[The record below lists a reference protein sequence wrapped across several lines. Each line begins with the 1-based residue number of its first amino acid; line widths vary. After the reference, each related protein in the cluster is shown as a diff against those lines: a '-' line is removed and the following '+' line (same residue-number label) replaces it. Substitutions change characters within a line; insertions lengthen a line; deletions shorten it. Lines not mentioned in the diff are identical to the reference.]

1 MIKGFLF
8 DLDGVITDSAEY
20 HYRAWKKLAEK
31 IGIQIDREFNEQL
44 KGVDRMDSLDRILKY
59 GNKENDFTAQEK
71 AALAVE
77 KNNDYLT
84 LIESI
89 TPEDILP
96 GIMELI
102 SQIKEH
108 DLKMGLTSA
117 SKNAPFILE
126 RLGISKEFDIVVDPA
141 TLSKSK
147 PDPEIFLKGAEL
159 LGLEPAECIG
169 VEDAEAG
176 IESIRRAGMFSV
188 GVGDELSMRDAD
200 YRVENTAQLDF
211 EKIME
216 AAQKK

>member
-20 HYRAWKKLAEK
+20 HYQAWKKLAEK

-71 AALAVE
+71 IALAVE

-126 RLGISKEFDIVVDPA
+126 RLGISQEFDIIVDPA

-216 AAQKK
+216 ATQKK

>member
-31 IGIQIDREFNEQL
+31 IDIKIDREFNEQL
-44 KGVDRMDSLDRILKY
+44 KGVDRMNSLERILKY
-59 GNKENDFTAQEK
+59 GNKENDFTEQEK

-77 KNNDYLT
+77 KNDDYLT
-84 LIESI
+84 LIQLI

-96 GIMELI
+96 GIMELMNK
-102 SQIKEH
+102 IKEH

-126 RLGISKEFDIVVDPA
+126 KLGISEMFDIVVDPA

-147 PDPEIFLKGAEL
+147 PDPEIFLKGAQL
-159 LGLEPAECIG
+159 LGLEPSQCIG

-176 IESIRRAGMFSV
+176 IESIRKAGMFSV
-188 GVGDELSMRDAD
+188 GVGDEVSMRDAD
-200 YRVENTAQLDF
+200 YRVETTAQLDF
-211 EKIME
+211 DKIM
-216 AAQKK
+216 AAAGK